1 MDPLHLVP
9 PPMLVHEPGEFGL
22 PPPGGHAAAANSAA
36 ASQIF
41 ASLMAPAMNPSS
53 DEEAGDEE

>member
-9 PPMLVHEPGEFGL
+9 PPMLVIEPGEFGL
-22 PPPGGHAAAANSAA
+22 TAPGGQANAANSAA

-53 DEEAGDEE
+53 DDETGDEE